1 MPEGGAALNGESLV
15 RVDERLADGE
25 GDPGRTLEMHADKS
39 ARHRRVA
46 RQEQG
51 PALLYNAGE
60 SAHQ

>member
-1 MPEGGAALNGESLV
+1 
-15 RVDERLADGE
+15 
-25 GDPGRTLEMHADKS
+25 MHADKG

-60 SAHQ
+60 SAHQEKLAH